1 MGDSY
6 NFTKFTAPV
15 ISNSYSKTNT
25 SFSGADIVA
34 TVTPLGGK
42 PIVFGEVQ
50 TLSYSI
56 YRPTTAVY
64 ALGSINPKGVVR
76 GQRTIAGSLIFTV
89 FDRHVLKQVIESY
102 NWGMTD
108 KQLDNTQL
116 GLTNRYGEGYY
127 GYEFTGSELK
137 EMKINMKT
145 DEMPP
150 FDINI
155 TFLNE
160 HGNSAT
166 LNLFGVHI
174 LTEGQTM
181 SIEDMITENT
191 MQYIAMDIDLMDNN
205 GFNRDGR

>member
-1 MGDSY
+1 MSENIITSAYG
-6 NFTKFTAPV
+6 K
-15 ISNSYSKTNT
+15 INT

-34 TVTPLGGK
+34 TITPLGGK
-42 PIVFGEVQ
+42 PLVFGTIQ

-56 YRPTTAVY
+56 YRPMTPVY
-64 ALGSINPKGVVR
+64 TLGRINPKGVVK

-89 FDRHVLKQVIESY
+89 FDRHVLKSVI
-102 NWGMTD
+102 D
-108 KQLDNTQL
+108 A
-116 GLTNRYGEGYY
+116 Y
-127 GYEFTGSELK
+127 GYGKNKDKLPDMFRFTGDELA
-137 EMKINMKT
+137 EMKKTMKT

-155 TFLNE
+155 TFMNE

-166 LNLFGVHI
+166 LNIYGVHV

-191 MQYIAMDIDLMDNN
+191 MQYIAMDIDLMESN
-205 GFNRDGR
+205 GFNQDGR